1 MTPAAILRSVRL
13 AGAASFW
20 VAGAAFVAVCGLA
33 GCDQD
38 SYSSTDQRD
47 THMGD
52 VRAAVPPPPPSATV
66 AAAPA
71 PAPAAPAASASH

>member
-1 MTPAAILRSVRL
+1 MRPAAILRSVRL

-52 VRAAVPPPPPSATV
+52 VRAAVAPPPPSASV

-71 PAPAAPAASASH
+71 MAAPAASASH